1 MAEPRDWPIE
11 QPPSLRPW
19 FLSAMGHLSATGHL
33 AILFKTRADA
43 QRAQQSLHARG
54 VPGSDVRLYTSEQIL
69 DTCELPSARSPCWN
83 RATLIVSV
91 DVPGLLSPHPP
102 DATTRHHACAERADG
117 TPGERRS

>member
-54 VPGSDVRLYTSEQIL
+54 VPESDVRLYTSEQIL
-69 DTCELPSARSPCWN
+69 DLRRVSCSAVCVAGDRY
-83 RATLIVSV
+83 RAGRL
-91 DVPGLLSPHPP
+91 G
-102 DATTRHHACAERADG
+102 DAAHRHRAQQ
-117 TPGERRS
+117 